1 MRRNDDLVRMTGL
14 GRCRVT
20 APPVTISGV
29 ESLVDRTELRVAALV
44 VPLVLL
50 AGCAGSDEL
59 RSPDADLTYSFDFG
73 DTPQSTGFHLCIAG
87 GPVDLVAVTPM
98 RVEGDVEYLGAALVP
113 SVDTPIGTAEGFPP
127 AGYEAVPIEDS
138 TVTADCDGEEVREH
152 AQIVVGT
159 DWGSPQG
166 GSIVGFRVE
175 YGYRGERGVLELA
188 NVNVVM
194 CGAEGEFCED

>member
-1 MRRNDDLVRMTGL
+1 
-14 GRCRVT
+14 VT

-127 AGYEAVPIEDS
+127 AGHEAVPIEDS